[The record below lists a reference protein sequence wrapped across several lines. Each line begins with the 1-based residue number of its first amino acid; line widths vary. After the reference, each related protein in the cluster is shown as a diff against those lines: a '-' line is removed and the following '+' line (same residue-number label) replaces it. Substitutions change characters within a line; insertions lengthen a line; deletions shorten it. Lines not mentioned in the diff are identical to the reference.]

1 MGESIEKEELD
12 IEIENIKP
20 LNQNKNFILIMI
32 ARFVS
37 FLGDAMHGFTL
48 TWYILNVIGQG
59 KVLGWL
65 MFLGTLPAILIGP
78 FAGVLSDRFDR
89 RKIMITVDVI
99 RGFLAILLA
108 YLVMIN
114 QAPLWVL
121 LAITVLLSICGS
133 IYFPASGAL
142 FPNLVHQKQLIRAN
156 AIASFLG
163 TSTAVIG
170 QIVGG
175 TLFDLVNAYGL
186 FAINGLTFF
195 FAAVCE
201 FFVFVPNLT
210 NSAATKA
217 NHYFRNLAEG
227 FKFVYHTKA
236 LAAMLLFGATV
247 NFFFFPIQ
255 NIVQP
260 YIGNKILMLDSKQF
274 GFIVAFFQAGM
285 IISVLLLQF
294 LPQPKKKYR
303 FMLWSMFAQSMG
315 LILLA
320 IPILPFVKPLI
331 SSTAVFVFLYSAII
345 LSRGLAF
352 GLTNV
357 PMQVVYQTLTPDEY
371 RGRVFALQGAA
382 FQGFMVISM
391 LISGYLVDMFPAYA
405 LCIFAGVFMGIA
417 CIFMFRVKATQDI

>member
-1 MGESIEKEELD
+1 MSDGLQS
-12 IEIENIKP
+12 ENAEFEDIKP
-20 LNQNKNFILIMI
+20 LGRNKNFVLIMT

-37 FLGDAMHGFTL
+37 FLGDAVHGFTL
-48 TWYILNVIGQG
+48 TWYILNVIGEG
-59 KVLGWL
+59 KVLGWML
-65 MFLGTLPAILIGP
+65 FFSTLPAIIIGP

-89 RKIMITVDVI
+89 RKIMITVDII
-99 RGFLAILLA
+99 RGFLAILLG

-121 LAITVLLSICGS
+121 LLITVLLSICSS

-163 TSTAVIG
+163 TSTAIIG
-170 QIVGG
+170 QVFGG
-175 TLFDLVNAYGL
+175 FLYDIINAQGL
-186 FAINGLTFF
+186 FIINGITFF
-195 FAAVCE
+195 VAASCE

-210 NSAATKA
+210 NSAVTKA
-217 NHYFRNLAEG
+217 NNYFKNLTEG
-227 FKFVYHTKA
+227 FKYVYQTKA
-236 LAAMLLFGATV
+236 LLAMLLFGATV

-260 YIGNKILMLDSKQF
+260 FIGNKVLLLDSKQF
-274 GFIVAFFQAGM
+274 GFVVAFFQAGM
-285 IISVLLLQF
+285 ILSVLLLQVIR
-294 LPQPKKKYR
+294 QPKKKYR

-320 IPILPFVKPLI
+320 IPILPFIKPLI
-331 SSTAVFVFLYSAII
+331 SNTNVFIALYSIII
-345 LSRGLAF
+345 LGRGLSF

-391 LISGYLVDMFPAYA
+391 LIAGNLVDIIPAYA
-405 LCIFAGVFMGIA
+405 LCIFAGIFMAMA
-417 CIFMFRVKATQDI
+417 CIFMFNVKATKDI

>member
-1 MGESIEKEELD
+1 MSESLQN
-12 IEIENIKP
+12 ENVEFEDLKP
-20 LNQNKNFILIMI
+20 LRRNKNFVLIMM

-37 FLGDAMHGFTL
+37 LLGDSVHGFTL

-59 KVLGWL
+59 KVLGWML
-65 MFLGTLPAILIGP
+65 FFSTLPAIIIGP

-89 RKIMITVDVI
+89 RKIMIIVDII
-99 RGFLAILLA
+99 RGCLAILLG

-121 LAITVLLSICGS
+121 LGITLLLSIGSS

-156 AIASFLG
+156 SIASFLG
-163 TSTAVIG
+163 TSTAIVG
-170 QIVGG
+170 QIFGG
-175 TLFDLVNAYGL
+175 VLYDLINAQGL
-186 FAINGLTFF
+186 FMINGLTFF
-195 FAAVCE
+195 VAASCE

-210 NSAATKA
+210 NSAVTKA
-217 NHYFRNLAEG
+217 NHYFKNLTEG
-227 FKFVYHTKA
+227 FKYVYKTKA
-236 LAAMLLFGATV
+236 LLAMLLFGATV

-260 YIGNKILMLDSKQF
+260 FIGNKILLFDSKQF
-274 GFIVAFFQAGM
+274 GFILAFFQVGM
-285 IISVLLLQF
+285 ILSVLLLQII
-294 LPQPKKKYR
+294 PQPKKKYR
-303 FMLWSMFAQSMG
+303 FMLWSMFAQSIG

-320 IPILPFVKPLI
+320 IPILPFIKPLI
-331 SSTAVFVFLYSAII
+331 SNTTAFVAIYSFI
-345 LSRGLAF
+345 LLGRGLSF

-382 FQGFMVISM
+382 FQAFMVISM
-391 LISGYLVDMFPAYA
+391 LIAGNLVDIIPAYA
-405 LCIFAGVFMGIA
+405 LCIFAGVFMALA
-417 CIFMFRVKATQDI
+417 CIFMFKVKATEDI